1 MINYNQL
8 KPGVIF
14 IFDGEPC
21 EVMEFSFMRMQQRKP
36 VAQTKIKNLITGKIL
51 SRTFQ
56 HSDSF
61 EEADMEKKNVKYLYG
76 HRGEYWFCEENNPAN
91 RFKLSREQIGAAA
104 NFLKPNVTV
113 EALNFNGRIL
123 NITLPVKM
131 DFKVTEAPPAIRGN
145 TAQGGTKSVTIETG
159 VQVQVPLFINEGDII
174 KINTQTGEYA
184 ERVEKGK

>member
-104 NFLKPNVTV
+104 NFLKPSAN
-113 EALNFNGRIL
+113 N
-123 NITLPVKM
+123 
-131 DFKVTEAPPAIRGN
+131 
-145 TAQGGTKSVTIETG
+145 
-159 VQVQVPLFINEGDII
+159 
-174 KINTQTGEYA
+174 
-184 ERVEKGK
+184 

>member
-14 IFDGEPC
+14 ILDGEPH

-61 EEADMEKKNVKYLYG
+61 EEANIEKKNVKYLYS
-76 HRGEYWFCEENNPAN
+76 HRGEYWFADANNPSD
-91 RFKLSREQIGAAA
+91 RFELSEEQIGNATH
-104 NFLKPNVTV
+104 FLKPNTIV
-113 EALNFNGRIL
+113 ETPCFYGKPEYFIQG
-123 NITLPVKM
+123 TETKVPCSLPKATP
-131 DFKVTEAPPAIRGN
+131 KPTS
-145 TAQGGTKSVTIETG
+145 Q
-159 VQVQVPLFINEGDII
+159 
-174 KINTQTGEYA
+174 
-184 ERVEKGK
+184 